1 MKVSIVEGIFSA
13 NDEIAMQNKQV
24 LDAHGVCAINIMAAP
39 GGGKTSLILRT
50 IDALRHHLR
59 IAVIEGD
66 IASTVDADRVALKAV
81 PVVQINTGG
90 QCHLDAPMLR
100 RALRQ
105 LPLANLDLLLIEN
118 VGNLICPVEFKLGED
133 LNVMIASVPEG
144 DDKPYKYPN
153 IFVAVDAVVINK
165 IDLLPY
171 VRFDV
176 AAFRKLVLGMNPDA
190 EIFEVSCET
199 GQGIENWTAWIAQQ
213 RERKNERLSN
223 LKSTDSEAH

>member
-1 MKVSIVEGIFSA
+1 MKVSVVESILNA
-13 NDEIAMQNKQV
+13 NDEIALQNKEI
-24 LDAHGVCAINIMAAP
+24 LDQYGICTINMMAAP
-39 GGGKTSLILRT
+39 GSGKTSLILRT
-50 IDALRHHLR
+50 IDALCHRLR

-66 IASTVDADRVALKAV
+66 VASTVDADLVATKGL

-90 QCHLDAPMLR
+90 QCHLEAQMVR
-100 RALRQ
+100 RALGQ
-105 LPLANLDLLLIEN
+105 LPLADLDLLLIEN

-133 LNVMIASVPEG
+133 LDVMLTSVPEG
-144 DDKPYKYPN
+144 DDKPYKYPG

-176 AAFRKLVLGMNPDA
+176 DAFRKLVLGMNPDVK
-190 EIFEVSCET
+190 IFEVSCET
-199 GQGIENWTAWIAQQ
+199 GQGIDDWVEWVAQQ

-223 LKSTDSEAH
+223 SSRTKSETH